1 MLIEGWTTVE
11 SVDEFVNNRLEC
23 NDEQE
28 ITINGAKKKS
38 YTTKLRDDIKGWKN
52 NSWGAAT
59 RGLLGIVIDKST
71 LTIDNYTWSF
81 GQKTDRRL
89 NTFKRDNINALD
101 EEEDEEGMRNYDSKY
116 ILVCVKLGSSF
127 EPDDGKDVLKEL
139 KE

>member
-1 MLIEGWTTVE
+1 MLIEGWTTIE
-11 SVDEFVNNRLEC
+11 SVERFVNNRLEC

-28 ITINGAKKKS
+28 VTINGAKKKS
-38 YTTKLRDDIKGWKN
+38 YTTKLRDDVKKWIDEQYRYN
-52 NSWGAAT
+52 T

-71 LTIDNYTWSF
+71 LTVDNYTWSF

-101 EEEDEEGMRNYDSKY
+101 EEEVEDGTRNYDSKY
-116 ILVCVKLGSSF
+116 ILVCVKLGSAF

-139 KE
+139 EE